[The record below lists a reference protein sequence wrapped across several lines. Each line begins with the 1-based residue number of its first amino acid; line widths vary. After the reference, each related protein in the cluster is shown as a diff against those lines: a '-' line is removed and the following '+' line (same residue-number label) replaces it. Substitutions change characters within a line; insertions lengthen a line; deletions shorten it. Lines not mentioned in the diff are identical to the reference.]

1 MRNKLITYKTFDTPI
16 QANLIKSK
24 LEAYGIEA
32 YVFDENLITLNQF
45 YNLAAG
51 GIKLKIKDCD
61 IERVHEILKEE
72 DHLVE
77 NEVSEITCPNCGS
90 GNVAFG
96 PATKRKF
103 SIGHILLTF
112 LVLAYPFPIRYRYH
126 CFNCGHEFKQNL
138 KKTS

>member
-1 MRNKLITYKTFDTPI
+1 MEPRLITYKTFDTAI

-24 LEAYGIEA
+24 LEAYDIEA

-61 IERVHEILKEE
+61 IERENEVLKEE
-72 DHLVE
+72 DFPVE
-77 NEVSEITCPNCGS
+77 NETSEVTCPRCGS

-96 PATKRKF
+96 PATKKKY
-103 SIGHILLTF
+103 SIVHVLLTF
-112 LVLAYPFPIRYRYH
+112 LVLAYPFPIRYRDH
-126 CFNCGHEFKQNL
+126 CFNCGHEFK
-138 KKTS
+138 